1 MSLSRYLCS
10 LRVALAVIGITIAC
24 APVTNAY
31 SFNALEECMK
41 LTTVDDDIH
50 NCLDNYLDQLDESIL
65 SISDTIANDLN
76 DAPLDKFQLAQTA
89 FYEYRKQNCL
99 WYLEFSS
106 PRNEAEK
113 VAKNCLATMSIQRL
127 SELQSLR
134 SSNKNHL
141 NILRGF
147 YVYGSF
153 RNSFQPCGA
162 NERYWVEGDNELVG
176 QLQQDYLQKSTADLQ
191 VLYVELSGRVVP
203 GQEYESHNGILNIT
217 DLTTLRVPSEN
228 DCRLP
233 GVRTAQSLAIA
244 PTVQVAPLEPTPTE
258 PQIAPITSD
267 DPEQVLRAYFG
278 AWLASCTQRRDNF
291 MCEVS
296 VEFEGPGVNNET
308 RPNLVLTRRSGKRTV
323 VELEFPVLEIDSPTK
338 IIWRVDKLFI
348 GDIVNSRIRV
358 DEKSTR
364 QLIAERRF
372 IQDDLLPLMIRGFDL
387 QVEVLED
394 IDDTSGDKYTASLKG
409 LTRAL
414 AFADDFVSNGGTV
427 K

>member
-1 MSLSRYLCS
+1 MSLSRYFCS
-10 LRVALAVIGITIAC
+10 LRVALVVIGISLATM
-24 APVTNAY
+24 PVKNGYA
-31 SFNALEECMK
+31 FNALEECMK
-41 LTTVDDDIH
+41 LTTLDDEIH
-50 NCLDNYLDQLDESIL
+50 NCLDNYLDQLDDSIL
-65 SISDTIANDLN
+65 SISDAIAKDLN

-113 VAKNCLATMSIQRL
+113 VAKNCLATMSVQRL

-134 SSNKNHL
+134 SSNTNHL
-141 NILRGF
+141 NVLRGF
-147 YVYGSF
+147 YVYGSY

-176 QLQQDYLQKSTADLQ
+176 QLQQDYLQKATADLQ

-203 GQEYESHNGILNIT
+203 GQEYEGHNGILNIT

-228 DCRLP
+228 DCQLP
-233 GVRTAQSLAIA
+233 GVRSSQSLAIA
-244 PTVQVAPLEPTPTE
+244 PTAPVATAVATPAEPE
-258 PQIAPITSD
+258 IAPVAND

-278 AWLASCTQRRDNF
+278 AWLAACTQRRENF

-296 VEFEGPGVNNET
+296 AQFDGPGVDSNNPPT
-308 RPNLVLTRRSGKRTV
+308 VVLTRRSGKRTV
-323 VELEFPVLEIDSPTK
+323 VELDFPILEIDSPTK
-338 IIWRVDKLFI
+338 IIWRVDRLFI

-358 DEKSTR
+358 DENSTR
-364 QLIAERRF
+364 QLVAERRF
-372 IQDDLLPLMIRGFDL
+372 IQEDLLPLMIRGFEL
-387 QVEVLED
+387 KVEVLED
-394 IDDTSGDKYTASLKG
+394 IDDTSGDRYTASLKG

-427 K
+427 Q